1 VAPVSPLADAVTSDK
16 LCHRGAGPR
25 QGCLLRLAA
34 KGAFLGKGSGRAR
47 QVSERFSGSFTQQEP
62 IPEAGIA
69 AALAVLRHGRLH
81 RYNVGPGEVAEAALL
96 EEEFAAFTGARYC
109 LALASGGAAMAT
121 ALRACAVQAGDAVL
135 SNAFTLA
142 PVPGAIASLGAR
154 PVFVEV
160 TEDLTIDLGH
170 LAAQAKA
177 SGARVLLLSH
187 MRGHVGDMDAVM
199 ALCGRLGL
207 RVIEDCAHTMGATWR
222 GVASG
227 RHGAI
232 GCYSTQTYKHM
243 NSGEGGFLVTDDA
256 DLAAR
261 AVLLSGSYM
270 LYERHRAAPGPEVF
284 ERLRLDIPNMS
295 SRMDNLR
302 AAILRPQIAMLAD
315 RRARWR
321 ELYQAMEDGLADT
334 PGLRLIPRPEWEE
347 YVGSSFQF
355 LLPGWEPA
363 RMAAFVARTAAR
375 GVELKWFGAP
385 DPVAFT
391 SRYAH
396 WRYADPQPLAQTD
409 RVLAG
414 LIDMR
419 LPLTFGPGD
428 VALIARIIRSE
439 VLSVAQ
445 AEVGEAVAVP
455 LAD

>member
-1 VAPVSPLADAVTSDK
+1 MMA
-16 LCHRGAGPR
+16 
-25 QGCLLRLAA
+25 
-34 KGAFLGKGSGRAR
+34 
-47 QVSERFSGSFTQQEP
+47 ERFTGSFTQQEP

-69 AALAVLRHGRLH
+69 AALAVLQHGRLH
-81 RYNVGPGEVAEAALL
+81 RYNTAPGEVAEAALL
-96 EEEFAAFTGARYC
+96 EEEFAAFVGARYC
-109 LALASGGAAMAT
+109 LAIASGGAAMAT
-121 ALRACAVQAGDAVL
+121 ALRALQVQPGDPVL

-160 TEDLTIDLGH
+160 TEALTIDLAH
-170 LAAQAKA
+170 LEAQARA
-177 SGARVLLLSH
+177 TGARVLLLSH

-199 ALCGRLGL
+199 ALCERLAV
-207 RVIEDCAHTMGATWR
+207 RVVEDCAHTMGASWR

-227 RHGAI
+227 RHGAV

-270 LYERHRAAPGPEVF
+270 LYARHRAAPAPEVF
-284 ERLRLDIPNMS
+284 ERLRLDVPNIS

-302 AAILRPQIAMLAD
+302 AAVLRPQIAMLAD

-321 ELYQAMEDGLADT
+321 ALYQGMEAGLADT
-334 PGLRLIPRPEWEE
+334 PGLQLIARPEWEE
-347 YVGSSFQF
+347 YMGSSFQF

-363 RMAAFVARTAAR
+363 RVAGFVARSAAR
-375 GVELKWFGAP
+375 GVEMKWFGAA

-396 WRYADPQPLAQTD
+396 WRYASPDPLPQTD

-419 LPLTFGPGD
+419 LPLTFTTDD
-428 VALIARIIRSE
+428 VALIARIIRAE
-439 VLSVAQ
+439 VLVAAQ
-445 AEVGEAVAVP
+445 GEVDATQHAEAVAIP